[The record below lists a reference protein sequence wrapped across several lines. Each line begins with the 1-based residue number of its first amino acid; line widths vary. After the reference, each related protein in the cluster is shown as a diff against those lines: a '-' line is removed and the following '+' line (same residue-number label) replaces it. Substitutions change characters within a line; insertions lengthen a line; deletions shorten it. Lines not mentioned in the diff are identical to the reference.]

1 MVEAW
6 LIQHLDQNGIVV
18 DAVNLASSNKKR
30 VIRVLHVD
38 DDPSMQEITKL
49 MLLDLNSGFEI
60 DNACCVNEAFKKLS
74 TGCYDVVV
82 SDFEMPQKNGL
93 QFLTELRDQN
103 IGVPFILF
111 TGKGRED
118 VAVKALNLGADSYI
132 NKNGSPETVYCEL
145 VDAINKTV
153 ERKKSRELLAK
164 SESKYH
170 ALVENSLQGIAIL
183 QAAPLRIAFAN
194 GAFGK
199 TLGYSSEEL
208 TSLSPEEIMNLV
220 YHEDRAVF
228 FKRMENRLRGEPAEA
243 CFEFRAV
250 RKDGSLIWLS
260 SLANRVDYNGQPAV
274 QGMFLDINESKK
286 AAEILSESEQRYREL
301 ANCLPDI
308 VFEIDLKGNVEF
320 ANERATKIS
329 GYSLDE
335 IKKGLNIF
343 QFIVPEDRDRATKN
357 IQRLLLGGS
366 YVPSEYQFIRK
377 DGTTFPALIT
387 ATPRICKNKVTGFRG
402 MVLDISERKK
412 AELELKQYNEIL
424 ERVGEGIDAGLAVI
438 NRDYRVVWANKRL
451 MALGVAPNKKCYETF
466 NNLGIVCP
474 NCGIEKIFE
483 NNASLDVHE
492 YKTVNSKGETTW
504 IELRVTPLKDQ
515 NGVTMAALELAVP
528 INERKKAEQEL
539 QAKESKYR
547 DIFNNSE
554 VGMFRTRLDGSE
566 ILDFNDKYLG
576 ILGLTRE
583 EIKGRSSVSFWAD
596 PLERQEMV
604 RLLKS
609 NGQVKDFE
617 CKLLNKRHEIIQCL
631 TSVKLYTEQD
641 MLEGSII
648 DITEQKKTE
657 ESREK
662 DQQELNRIIDSSPI
676 IIFYKDKEG
685 RFIRVNEAFAKAQKI
700 PKEKFLGKT
709 VFDFYSA
716 DLAQSMTSDDL
727 EVLESGHPKLGIIEQ
742 YESATG
748 TRWVQTDKVPTFDKD
763 GVLTGLVGFAQDIT
777 ERKNFEQRSA
787 AEHALVHE
795 VINSTSSLIFS
806 VDRNYCYTSFNRAHA
821 LVMKTIFGVDI
832 QIGKNIMD
840 YMAVEID
847 REKAKQNI
855 DKALAGEHVIEE
867 SYSGDK
873 KLSQKYFIISHSP
886 IRNANGEVAG
896 VVVVSNDITEHKKT
910 EEELKKDQ
918 VKLEI
923 MNEKLDVIGRL
934 TRHDVSNKLMVMKS
948 NIYLLKKQIGDNPK
962 LAKYLEG
969 IDSAINQSDEMLEF
983 SRFYEKIGVE
993 NPSKID
999 VAQCFNQAATLLPN
1013 FGIIKVVNDCQGLY
1027 VTADSLLKQLFYNF
1041 LDNSLKY
1048 GEKITRIRLHFTN
1061 DGDGVKLFYEDDGV
1075 GIPEDNKTKLFHE
1088 GFTTGKSTGL
1098 GLFLIKKMVEVYG
1111 WTITEEG
1118 EPGEGARFVIKIPK
1132 VS

>member
-1 MVEAW
+1 MLMDLESS
-6 LIQHLDQNGIVV
+6 LD
-18 DAVNLASSNKKR
+18 
-30 VIRVLHVD
+30 
-38 DDPSMQEITKL
+38 
-49 MLLDLNSGFEI
+49 I
-60 DNACCVNEAFKKLS
+60 DNACCVDEALKKLS
-74 TGCYDVVV
+74 TGHYDIVI
-82 SDFEMPQKNGL
+82 SDYEMPLKNGL
-93 QFLTELRDQN
+93 EFLKELREQKND
-103 IGVPFILF
+103 IAFIIF
-111 TGKGRED
+111 TGRGRED
-118 VAVKALNLGADSYI
+118 VAVKALNLGADCYL

-145 VDAINKTV
+145 ADAINKTV
-153 ERKKSRELLAK
+153 ERKKSRDLLAK

-170 ALVENSLQGIAIL
+170 SLVENSLQGIAIL
-183 QAAPLRIAFAN
+183 QTAPIRIVFAN
-194 GAFGK
+194 GALGK
-199 TLGYSSEEL
+199 ILGYSSQEIM
-208 TSLSPEEIMNLV
+208 SLSPEEIMHLV

-228 FKRMENRLRGEPAEA
+228 FKRMENRLLGEPAET

-250 RKDGSLIWLS
+250 RKDGSIIWLS
-260 SLANRVDYNGQPAV
+260 SLANRVDYGGQPAV

-286 AAEILSESEQRYREL
+286 ATEILCESELKYREL

-308 VFEIDLKGNVEF
+308 VFETNLNGQVEF
-320 ANERATKIS
+320 ANERASEIS

-335 IKKGLNIF
+335 IARGVNIF

-366 YVPSEYQFIRK
+366 YVPKEYEFMRK

-387 ATPRICKNKVTGFRG
+387 ATPRICKNKITGFRG
-402 MVLDISERKK
+402 IVLDISERKK

-451 MALGVAPNKKCYETF
+451 MDLGVAPNKKCYETF
-466 NNLGIVCP
+466 NNIGIVCP
-474 NCGIEKIFE
+474 NCGVEKIFE

-504 IELRVTPLKDQ
+504 VELRVTPLKDK
-515 NGVTMAALELAVP
+515 NGKVIAALELAVP

-566 ILDFNDKYLG
+566 IFDFNDKYLS

-583 EIKGRSSVSFWAD
+583 EIKGRSAVSFWAD

-604 RLLKS
+604 RLIKA
-609 NGQVKDFE
+609 NGQVRDFE

-631 TSVKLYTEQD
+631 TSVKLYTEQGT
-641 MLEGSII
+641 LEGSII
-648 DITEQKKTE
+648 DITEHKKTE

-676 IIFYKDKEG
+676 IIFYKDKDG
-685 RFIRVNEAFAKAQKI
+685 KFIRVNEAFAQAQKVS
-700 PKEKFLGKT
+700 KEKFLGKT

-716 DLAQSMTSDDL
+716 DLARSMTSDDL

-748 TRWVQTDKVPTFDKD
+748 SRWVQTDKVPTFDKN
-763 GVLTGLVGFAQDIT
+763 GVVTGLVGFAQDIT

-806 VDRNYCYTSFNRAHA
+806 VDRSYCYTSFNHAHA

-840 YMAVEID
+840 YMAAEID

-873 KLSQKYFIISHSP
+873 KLSQKYFIITHSP
-886 IRNANGEVAG
+886 IRNANGEVTG
-896 VVVVSNDITEHKKT
+896 VVVVSNDITDHKKA
-910 EEELKKDQ
+910 EEELTKNQAKM
-918 VKLEI
+918 EI
-923 MNEKLDVIGRL
+923 MNEKLNVLGRL
-934 TRHDVSNKLMVMKS
+934 TRHDVGNKLMVMRS

-962 LAKYLEG
+962 LAKNFEG
-969 IDSAINQSDEMLEF
+969 IDSAINQSDEMFEF
-983 SRFYEKIGVE
+983 SRSYEKIGVE
-993 NPSKID
+993 EPSEID
-999 VAQCFNQAATLLPN
+999 VAQCFNQAVSLLPN
-1013 FGIIKVVNDCQGLY
+1013 FGTIKVVNDCQGLC

-1048 GEKITRIRLHFTN
+1048 GEKVTQIRLHFTKE
-1061 DGDGVKLFYEDDGV
+1061 GDGVKLFYEDDGV
-1075 GIPEDNKTKLFHE
+1075 GIPEANKPKLFHE

-1118 EPGEGARFVIKIPK
+1118 EPGKGAKFVITIPK
-1132 VS
+1132 VNRIGREINHKIQSVTISLKV